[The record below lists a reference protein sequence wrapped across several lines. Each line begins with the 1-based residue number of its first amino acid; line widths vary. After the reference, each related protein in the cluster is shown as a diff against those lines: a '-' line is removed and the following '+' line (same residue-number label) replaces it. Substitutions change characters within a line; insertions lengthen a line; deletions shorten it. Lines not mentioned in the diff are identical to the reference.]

1 VREGTSACACGIEQ
15 WRIFR
20 VSAFVDALAW
30 VVFHRWSCQVLW
42 WHCGGLGFSCSG
54 GVSSRG
60 AGRQGVGAVGGSVG
74 LRGCGRGGL
83 SSLYFA
89 GGLVRYMGCM
99 VYSSVAGGRVSM
111 MGRCELV

>member
-1 VREGTSACACGIEQ
+1 MREGTSACACGIEQ

-60 AGRQGVGAVGGSVG
+60 AGASRSWC
-74 LRGCGRGGL
+74 RGWVSR
-83 SSLYFA
+83 FA
-89 GGLVRYMGCM
+89 GMR
-99 VYSSVAGGRVSM
+99 SWRP
-111 MGRCELV
+111 